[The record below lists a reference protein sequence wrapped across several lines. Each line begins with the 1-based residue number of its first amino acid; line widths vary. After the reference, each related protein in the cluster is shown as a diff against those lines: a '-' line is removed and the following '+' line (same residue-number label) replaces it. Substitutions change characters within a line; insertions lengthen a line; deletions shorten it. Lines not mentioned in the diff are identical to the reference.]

1 MLLNTYVKG
10 EKAMM
15 KLKYILEDDLN
26 AIKNNP
32 DHIFTNVLQNKEN
45 TLAQAFAKETI
56 IQESNHIQFDDFQLH
71 IPDKPD
77 KKSKTDAANVR
88 ILYSHM
94 KSLSDSIAS
103 DERIWVAYT
112 LHEFRDYMLF
122 RWGAEDKKILNNRYL
137 FGYSPQASL
146 FRNGVS
152 RLWWIGRFTYDE
164 EQSDPFELTDY
175 LCSHQDYI
183 ESICGRNIFNNP
195 IIGHTTIQA
204 LKDAEAVGI
213 KIDAHVVRKI
223 GMYVNLLG
231 GMYVLDTFSKE
242 DLYGKLRQKLGF

>member
-1 MLLNTYVKG
+1 
-10 EKAMM
+10 M
-15 KLKYILEDDLN
+15 KLKYISENDLN
-26 AIKNNP
+26 TIKSNQ
-32 DHIFTNVLQNKEN
+32 DYIFTNVLQNKEM
-45 TLAQAFAKETI
+45 TLAQALSKESI
-56 IQESNHIQFDDFQLH
+56 LQESRHIEFNDFQLLV
-71 IPDKPD
+71 PSKTG
-77 KKSKTDAANVR
+77 KESKTDAENVR
-88 ILYSHM
+88 ILYSNM
-94 KSLSDSIAS
+94 KSLTPSQAS

-112 LHEFRDYMLF
+112 LHEFRDYMLY

-152 RLWWIGRFTYDE
+152 RLWWIGHFTYDE
-164 EQSDPFELTDY
+164 TRSDPFELTDY

-204 LKDAEAVGI
+204 LKDAEAAGI
-213 KIDAHVVRKI
+213 KIDAQVVRKI

-242 DLYGKLRQKLGF
+242 ELHTKLRIKLGF